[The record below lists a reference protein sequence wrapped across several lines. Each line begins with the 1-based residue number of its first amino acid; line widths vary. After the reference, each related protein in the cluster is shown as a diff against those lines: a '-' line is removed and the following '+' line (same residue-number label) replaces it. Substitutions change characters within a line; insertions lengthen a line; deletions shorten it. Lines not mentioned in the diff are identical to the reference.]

1 MAAAPTLTPP
11 PSPTPHFSS
20 LPGRTWLGLSAVFA
34 KASLIG
40 WFLPANVLDWQP
52 ALAAQEP
59 WRAFTA
65 AFIHWSPMH
74 LGANLL
80 GVVVVAALG
89 VAAQA
94 PWRLTVAWLAAWPL
108 TQLGLL
114 MRPELAH
121 YGGLSGVLHA
131 GVAATALW
139 LVLLGKSQGKGQD
152 QTPDRGR
159 RQALGAAILLGL
171 LIKLGLEQP
180 WGPALR
186 SGGGWDIAIA
196 PLAHATG
203 AAAGALCAL
212 LAFVSRPKT
221 NPATPPA

>member
-1 MAAAPTLTPP
+1 LTPP

-20 LPGRTWLGLSAVFA
+20 LPGRAWLGLSAVLA

-40 WFLPANVLDWQP
+40 WFLPANVFDWQP

-80 GVVVVAALG
+80 GVAVVAALG

-94 PWRLTVAWLAAWPL
+94 PLRLTLAWLAAWPL

-131 GVAATALW
+131 GVAAAALW
-139 LVLLGKSQGKGQD
+139 LVLLGNGKGKGKGKGKGPGPDPTQD
-152 QTPDRGR
+152 QGR
-159 RQALGAAILLGL
+159 RQALGGAILLGL

-180 WGPALR
+180 WGPTLR
-186 SGGGWDIAIA
+186 TGGGWDIALA

-203 AAAGALCAL
+203 AVAGALCAL

-221 NPATPPA
+221 KQAT